1 MKTRGNERQSAYLWA
16 KNFGYKR
23 KHDIF
28 PCCFI
33 IQRICCCFYVSSY
46 TDNASL
52 EISASVSVTVTFSC
66 SVQFQFS
73 SVRFC
78 FFFSF
83 SDPAHYL
90 THLMLSKVTLF
101 TFYIP
106 IRVSVRGIFR
116 QGWQDGFWFG
126 AAKAKFRNI
135 FILFFHSCRSLFR
148 LRFNQF
154 AGVELFWGEVAKRWA
169 EKLMN
174 FGGKRFWG
182 LTVSPEFWRCVKI
195 ILFPPF
201 AHFAEF
207 SILICVCMYVC
218 ILSCPASQL

>member
-1 MKTRGNERQSAYLWA
+1 M
-16 KNFGYKR
+16 
-23 KHDIF
+23 
-28 PCCFI
+28 
-33 IQRICCCFYVSSY
+33 
-46 TDNASL
+46 
-52 EISASVSVTVTFSC
+52 
-66 SVQFQFS
+66 FS
-73 SVRFC
+73 SVQLGFV
-78 FFFSF
+78 FFLL

-154 AGVELFWGEVAKRWA
+154 AGVELFWGEVAKR
-169 EKLMN
+169 
-174 FGGKRFWG
+174 
-182 LTVSPEFWRCVKI
+182 
-195 ILFPPF
+195 
-201 AHFAEF
+201 
-207 SILICVCMYVC
+207 
-218 ILSCPASQL
+218 